1 MVIESRLTSGAPN
14 PLYMLAF
21 DHRQVLRDLYP
32 GASTED
38 LEGTKMAVLDSL
50 ELLSDTVATKQSLAF
65 LVDEEYGAS
74 AARSARERGF
84 YVAMPIEAS
93 RTRILQLQYPDDY
106 RERFE
111 RLDPQ
116 CVKAL
121 VFHNPA
127 DDVERKKVQ
136 LGLLREFNDFARDQG
151 RDYLL
156 EVLITPTPEQLERSG
171 GDLSGF
177 RAALFPELL
186 VQSISEMQDAGVEP
200 DVWKIEG
207 LETVGAAVQIGAQA
221 TAGGRHG
228 VRCIVLGSGESQ
240 EKVNGWLA
248 NATAVPVFSGFAIGR
263 TVWREPLADVLAGR
277 VPRAAA
283 LDAMAHS
290 FAELIEAFGREP
302 ATVDT
307 KAR

>member
-1 MVIESRLTSGAPN
+1 MAALESRLTSKAPN

-21 DHRQVLRDLYP
+21 DHRQVLRNLYP

-38 LEGTKMAVLDSL
+38 LEATKTAVLNSL
-50 ELLSDTVATKQSLAF
+50 ELLSDTVGNKESLAF

-74 AARSARERGF
+74 AARSARERGL

-93 RTRILQLQYPDDY
+93 RTKILQLQYPDDY

-127 DDVERKKVQ
+127 DDAQRKEVQ
-136 LGLLREFNDFARDQG
+136 FGLLRDINDFARQQG

-156 EVLITPTPEQLERSG
+156 EVLVSPTPEQLQRSG
-171 GDLSGF
+171 GDRDGF

-186 VQSISEMQDAGVEP
+186 IESISEMQDAGIEP
-200 DVWKIEG
+200 DVWKVEG
-207 LETVGAAVQIGAQA
+207 LETVEATSAVGAQA
-221 TAGGRHG
+221 TCRGRDD

-240 EKVNGWLA
+240 DKVNGWLA
-248 NATAVPVFSGFAIGR
+248 NASAVPAFSGFAIGR
-263 TVWREPLADVLAGR
+263 TVWREPLADMLAGR
-277 VPRAAA
+277 VPREAA
-283 LDAMAHS
+283 LDTMARS
-290 FAELIEAFGREP
+290 FAELIAAFGRES
-302 ATVDT
+302 AAVDVD
-307 KAR
+307 A